1 MLLSL
6 FISAALLASSQTAE
20 AACPKYVDAANEAA
34 TNLQSQFFVNGAYGS
49 QSVWIGAVDTVY
61 LLQLYSLAGNSTYSG
76 VINTVFNGQQDYL
89 TNGQSYDDVQWVAIA
104 YLQAGQQD
112 EAKKYYDIASTAV
125 DSTYCGGGLFWSG
138 KRNYKNAITNELYMA
153 SSGYMYDVLKDQQYL
168 DNLNNTWTWLRAS
181 KMRGD
186 NGLFNDGLT
195 NDGNCDN
202 DNGTQWTYNQ
212 GTVLVGLGYLFK
224 YTGDEQAVQDAW
236 AIMDATINDLT
247 LNGGLRESC
256 ETATQNTCNAD
267 QQSFKG
273 ITMYY
278 MAWFL
283 NITQRDNG
291 SKYSDFIKSQA
302 DKVLTLAVGSK
313 PGWYTNLWCAANA
326 GGAQSTGSSQGSALG
341 ALVAAGQ
348 QNC

>member
-1 MLLSL
+1 V
-6 FISAALLASSQTAE
+6 
-20 AACPKYVDAANEAA
+20 PRVYVD
-34 TNLQSQFFVNGAYGS
+34 
-49 QSVWIGAVDTVY
+49 
-61 LLQLYSLAGNSTYSG
+61 
-76 VINTVFNGQQDYL
+76 
-89 TNGQSYDDVQWVAIA
+89 
-104 YLQAGQQD
+104 
-112 EAKKYYDIASTAV
+112 
-125 DSTYCGGGLFWSG
+125 
-138 KRNYKNAITNELYMA
+138 
-153 SSGYMYDVLKDQQYL
+153 
-168 DNLNNTWTWLRAS
+168 
-181 KMRGD
+181 
-186 NGLFNDGLT
+186 
-195 NDGNCDN
+195 
-202 DNGTQWTYNQ
+202 
-212 GTVLVGLGYLFK
+212 
-224 YTGDEQAVQDAW
+224 TGDEQAVQDAW
-236 AIMDATINDLT
+236 TIMDATINDLT
-247 LNGGLRESC
+247 LSGGLRESC

-278 MAWFL
+278 MCVSLPSPYLISNAVPHSPTPAPHCHSQIAHMLILYLKSRAWFL